1 MGERGSSGVSS
12 DSGSISTVSKM
23 IRIISIRM
31 VVTGFSGSLAT
42 GESPDGLSNIAV
54 ASFAENGGSFLNGG
68 SLFSGSKFEKNNVDI
83 ISDKILIWF

>member
-23 IRIISIRM
+23 IGIISIRM

-42 GESPDGLSNIAV
+42 GESPDGLSDIAIV
-54 ASFAENGGSFLNGG
+54 SFAENGGSFLNRG
-68 SLFSGSKFEKNNVDI
+68 SLFSRSKIEKNNVDI